1 MTPTTPEP
9 RRRSWTRAALLVLRR
24 AHLYGGLA
32 LLPWVVLY
40 AVTAFLFNHP
50 TAFSDQPYVSFGRS
64 ALTGTPME
72 SPPAPADVAAQVVA
86 ALQARAEPGTTYALV
101 RPESAR
107 YSREFAFATVKA
119 DGQDVSVLIE
129 VSGAGGS
136 VLSRPTPPPRPE
148 ATPAPFAVAG
158 KASPSRNAPAKPAD
172 QLTVPDPLPERV
184 RAAVPAVLERT
195 RFPGG
200 EVTVTSVPDLTF
212 RMAAGDAVWQVTYNA
227 RDGSVSGKPVDSDEP
242 EPPTVRRFLTRLHTA
257 SGYPYRDGPRW
268 GWALAVDATAAA
280 MLFWAASGLVMWW
293 QVKAARRWGAVV
305 FLLRAAA
312 AVYLTVGMYGT
323 LVR

>member
-1 MTPTTPEP
+1 MTSTIPEP
-9 RRRSWTRAALLVLRR
+9 RRRFTRAAVFVLRR

-64 ALTGTPME
+64 TLAGTPME
-72 SPPAPADVAAQVVA
+72 TPPTPADVAGQVVA
-86 ALQARAEPGTTYALV
+86 ALQTRAEPGTTYAIV
-101 RPESAR
+101 QPEQAR
-107 YSREFAFATVKA
+107 YTREFAFAVVKA
-119 DGQDVSVLIE
+119 DGYDVSVL
-129 VSGAGGS
+129 VDATGAGGS
-136 VLSRPTPPPRPE
+136 VLSRPTPPPKP
-148 ATPAPFAVAG
+148 AAPPAPFAVVG
-158 KASPSRNAPAKPAD
+158 KESAPRVAPPKPNEP
-172 QLTVPDPLPERV
+172 LTLPDPLHERV
-184 RAAVPAVLERT
+184 KAAVPFVLERT
-195 RFPGG
+195 GLPGG

-227 RDGSVSGKPVDSDEP
+227 RDGSVSGRPAGDEP

-257 SGYPYRDGPRW
+257 SGYPYQAGPRW
-268 GWALAVDATAAA
+268 GWALLVDVTAVV

-293 QVKAARRWGAVV
+293 QVKSARRWGVLVLLLSAAV
-305 FLLRAAA
+305 

-323 LVR
+323 LAR